1 MVGTSSS
8 KIEQHDASSMLGE
21 VKKRIILFPT
31 DGSPHSERA
40 FSWYVENLKMDNDV
54 VKFINVIEPVYTAPA
69 IDMNTES
76 PPVFSMTRT
85 IAECIETGKRLCQQ
99 CIEKAKAVNVSS
111 QAFIHVDNR
120 PGPALIK
127 AIAEHH
133 ADVVVMGNRGVGV
146 VRRTF
151 LGSVSDYVLHH
162 AHIAVVIVPP
172 EIRDAD

>member
-1 MVGTSSS
+1 MVETSSS
-8 KIEQHDASSMLGE
+8 EVEQHDAPSVLGE
-21 VKKRIILFPT
+21 VKKRVILLPT

-40 FSWYVENLKMDNDV
+40 FSWYLENLKMDNDV
-54 VKFINVIEPVYTAPA
+54 VKFINVIEPVYTTPA
-69 IDMNTES
+69 IDMNAES
-76 PPVFSMTRT
+76 PPVFSMTLT
-85 IAECIETGKRLCQQ
+85 VAEYIETGKRLCQQ
-99 CIEKAKAVNVSS
+99 CVQKAKAVNVSA

-127 AIAEHH
+127 AIVEHH
-133 ADVVVMGNRGVGV
+133 ADVVIMGNRGVGV

-172 EIRDAD
+172 EVRDAN

>member
-8 KIEQHDASSMLGE
+8 EIEQHDAPSVLGE
-21 VKKRIILFPT
+21 AKKRVILFPT

-54 VKFINVIEPVYTAPA
+54 VKFINVIEPVFIAPA
-69 IDMNTES
+69 IDMNVES
-76 PPVFSMTRT
+76 PPVVNMTRT
-85 IAECIETGKRLCQQ
+85 IADCIETGKRLCQQ
-99 CIEKAKAVNVSS
+99 CVQKAKAINVSS
-111 QAFIHVDNR
+111 QAFIHMDSR

-133 ADVVVMGNRGVGV
+133 ADMVIMGNRGVGA

-172 EIRDAD
+172 EVQDAN